1 MILDDL
7 ENINKYLAL
16 HPRFER
22 AFDYL
27 NTTKFED
34 IKPGNYDIDGDDIY
48 AIVVNDEAVA
58 MLDSTA
64 HFECHNTYIDIQYV
78 FSGVETVGY

>member
-16 HPRFER
+16 HPRFVR

-64 HFECHNTYIDIQYV
+64 QFECHNTYRP
-78 FSGVETVGY
+78 F

>member
-7 ENINKYLAL
+7 ENINNYLAL
-16 HPRFER
+16 HPRFEK

-34 IKPGNYDIDGDDIY
+34 IKPGQYDLVSDDI
-48 AIVVNDEAVA
+48 
-58 MLDSTA
+58 
-64 HFECHNTYIDIQYV
+64 
-78 FSGVETVGY
+78 